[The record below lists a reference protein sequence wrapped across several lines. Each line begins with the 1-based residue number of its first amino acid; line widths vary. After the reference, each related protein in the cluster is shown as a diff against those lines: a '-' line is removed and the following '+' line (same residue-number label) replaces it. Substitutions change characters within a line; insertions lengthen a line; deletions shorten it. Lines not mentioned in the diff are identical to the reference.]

1 MEKIDDKH
9 CFTKEELKAIEDTL
23 KSELDFNIE
32 FAITL
37 QLKIREISKKH
48 GKKSE

>member
-9 CFTKEELKAIEDTL
+9 CFTKEELKAIEHTI
-23 KSELDFNIE
+23 KSPLDFNIE

-37 QLKIREISKKH
+37 QLKIREAI
-48 GKKSE
+48 KKSEKNE